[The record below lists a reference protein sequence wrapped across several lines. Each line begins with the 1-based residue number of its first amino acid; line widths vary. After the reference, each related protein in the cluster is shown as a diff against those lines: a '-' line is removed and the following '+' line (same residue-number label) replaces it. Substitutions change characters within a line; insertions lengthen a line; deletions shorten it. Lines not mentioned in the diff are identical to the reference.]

1 MRLLTSRRGEM
12 TTMMG
17 RQGQEGGRGER
28 STGYAKQRPLG
39 KTIIKAG
46 KCDRRQLH
54 WLYDACGHGLAN

>member
-1 MRLLTSRRGEM
+1 M
-12 TTMMG
+12 TTMMA
-17 RQGQEGGRGER
+17 RQEGRGRGER